1 MPFKTKTTATVT
13 AVLVTGGVN
22 EIIGTITGNAIEVMF
37 SDCAG
42 NEHVRVE
49 FYHGKT
55 IVLSQGIHG
64 IKILSRPA
72 SGECG
77 LHLVHSSG
85 TKVFIKAESP
95 PNVRLVASIQSG
107 SPTRFGHR
115 AKISRGGK
123 SVARLGLL
131 ALLLAVV
138 FALTA
143 CSSFGAPQL
152 PYVVPGPTPHIGT
165 ENVRFYVQHSEDYEQ
180 PLERIALEFNAEL
193 RVLAAAHRLAL
204 TRDEQGLTQL
214 ATLGSVSANYVE
226 VAIRAVVSAIQALIE
241 MVRAKQRREAL
252 LELIGKQWVQAVAEL
267 KGKLHSLF
275 EELKLV
281 RSQREIEKH
290 NLSVAQAEL
299 EAIDTLVREGLF
311 RGQPAR
317 ERAAAWENVKEAQ
330 RRVYALQKEEQR
342 LENATMDLVGG
353 YAAD

>member
-1 MPFKTKTTATVT
+1 MPSSEIKTLTSHAALVLQAFA
-13 AVLVTGGVN
+13 AVFV
-22 EIIGTITGNAIEVMF
+22 
-37 SDCAG
+37 S
-42 NEHVRVE
+42 
-49 FYHGKT
+49 
-55 IVLSQGIHG
+55 
-64 IKILSRPA
+64 
-72 SGECG
+72 
-77 LHLVHSSG
+77 
-85 TKVFIKAESP
+85 
-95 PNVRLVASIQSG
+95 
-107 SPTRFGHR
+107 
-115 AKISRGGK
+115 
-123 SVARLGLL
+123 
-131 ALLLAVV
+131 
-138 FALTA
+138 A
-143 CSSFGAPQL
+143 CSSFGAPEL

-165 ENVRFYVQHSEDYEQ
+165 ENVKFYVQHSEDYEQ
-180 PLERIALEFNAEL
+180 PLERIALEFNVEL
-193 RVLAAAHRLAL
+193 CVLAAAHRLAL

-214 ATLGSVSANYVE
+214 ATLTSASANYVE

-241 MVRAKQRREAL
+241 LVRAKQRREAL

-353 YAAD
+353 YAVD